1 MGLSDTKFICKK
13 DKQQSPT
20 VELYSIY
27 YSKLMEKEKNGFNII
42 HFIGFYE
49 HQMR

>member
-1 MGLSDTKFICKK
+1 MGGNKLGVWDYQIQNAICKK

-27 YSKLMEKEKNGFNII
+27 YSKLMEKEKMDLISFTS
-42 HFIGFYE
+42 
-49 HQMR
+49 